1 MQKYNYCVE
10 YNEKANISIG
20 ANGKEIGFEL

>member
-20 ANGKEIGFEL
+20 ASGKEIGFKL